1 MRIFRRGVRT
11 VAAAIVTVLL
21 LTVPAL
27 GSATGVIT
35 TKADEYNPAAN
46 TTYVSWNLWT
56 GRHAL
61 IYAKLLSGGTKFRV
75 NAAGTEAYN
84 GSIDPTTSML
94 TYQQYVPS
102 KGRSDVY
109 QYDLSTKKR
118 SKLGKP
124 VSTDRWEYEPVASGT
139 YVMYGRYYR
148 DADRKIFLFDTSTHA
163 VTTLASTSGRRWSL
177 DPSQV
182 NRNYAVWTKSE
193 VHKHTLVGCNV
204 FLYDIANDT
213 TTRIDNPN
221 AKCQYSPGVN
231 PTGTVYFAR
240 SGWGCGKNTVLR
252 QLPLGGAVST
262 IVTLRD
268 GHDITSLY
276 AVDKGDTTTDVYYDP
291 YRCGHQADIVKV
303 NEP

>member
-1 MRIFRRGVRT
+1 MRMFRRGVRT
-11 VAAAIVTVLL
+11 VTAAIVAVLL

-27 GSATGVIT
+27 GAATGVIS

-56 GRHAL
+56 GKHAL
-61 IYAKLLSGGTKFRV
+61 IYAKLLSGGTKFRI

-109 QYDLSTKKR
+109 QFDLSTKKR

-124 VSTDRWEYEPVASGT
+124 VSTDRWEYEPVATGN
-139 YVMYGRYYR
+139 YVMWARYYR
-148 DADRKIFLFDTSTHA
+148 NADRKIFLLNTSTHD
-163 VTTLASTSGRRWSL
+163 VTTLASSSGSHVGL

-182 NRNYAVWTKSE
+182 NGNYAVWTRSE
-193 VHKHTLVGCNV
+193 VRKHVPVSCNV
-204 FLYDIANDT
+204 FLYDIVNDT
-213 TTRIDNPN
+213 TTKIDNPN
-221 AKCQYSPGVN
+221 TKCQYSPAVN

-252 QLPLGGAVST
+252 QLPLGGSVSN
-262 IVTLRD
+262 IVNLPD

-276 AVDKGDTTTDVYYDP
+276 AVDTGGTTDVYYDP